1 MRLKNIV
8 VIKLGANIKQSLNT
22 FVKKSD
28 VLSYFKLRW
37 FKRKWRKQN
46 KHNYTKAKN
55 AFNARVVK
63 VGNYTYGDLD
73 VRHFGST
80 KEGLR
85 IGNYCSIG
93 PDCIFLLSGG
103 HNMSTILSYPFKEKM
118 LNMHEE
124 PICKGTI
131 VLHDDVWLGYGVT
144 VLSGV
149 EIGQGAVVAA
159 GSVVTRDVPAYAVVG
174 GVPARVIKYR
184 FDSDL
189 IDELKKIDY
198 SKITKADIEKN
209 LDVFTGEVN
218 LEMLKNFK

>member
-80 KEGLR
+80 KE
-85 IGNYCSIG
+85 
-93 PDCIFLLSGG
+93 
-103 HNMSTILSYPFKEKM
+103 
-118 LNMHEE
+118 
-124 PICKGTI
+124 
-131 VLHDDVWLGYGVT
+131 
-144 VLSGV
+144 
-149 EIGQGAVVAA
+149 
-159 GSVVTRDVPAYAVVG
+159 
-174 GVPARVIKYR
+174 
-184 FDSDL
+184 
-189 IDELKKIDY
+189 
-198 SKITKADIEKN
+198 
-209 LDVFTGEVN
+209 
-218 LEMLKNFK
+218 